1 MSVGVPP
8 KRVERL
14 IEDVNKDEAL
24 IDVMNKLILLY
35 ESGALD
41 TAIDLLMTIKNI
53 SSVITD
59 DMIDNLAVMV
69 RGLAPLID
77 GLLNSPLPKLLGES
91 LNDDEI
97 DKAMT
102 RIKDKDVNLSDVIR
116 LLRDKDVLN
125 GLYVFLMIMKS
136 LGKKIKEASLNMYR
150 SEDLVK
156 TTNTYN
162 VE

>member
-14 IEDVNKDEAL
+14 IEGVNKDEAL

-136 LGKKIKEASLNMYR
+136 LGKKVKEASLNMY
-150 SEDLVK
+150 
-156 TTNTYN
+156 
-162 VE
+162 

>member
-14 IEDVNKDEAL
+14 IEGVNKDEAL

-41 TAIDLLMTIKNI
+41 TAIELLMTIKNI

-59 DMIDNLAVMV
+59 DMIDNLAIMV

-91 LNDDEI
+91 LNDDEV
-97 DKAMT
+97 DKAMI

-136 LGKKIKEASLNMYR
+136 LGRKIKEASLNMY
-150 SEDLVK
+150 
-156 TTNTYN
+156 
-162 VE
+162 

>member
-14 IEDVNKDEAL
+14 IEGVNKDEAL

-91 LNDDEI
+91 LNDDEV
-97 DKAMT
+97 DKAMI

-136 LGKKIKEASLNMYR
+136 LGRKIKEASLNMY
-150 SEDLVK
+150 
-156 TTNTYN
+156 
-162 VE
+162 

>member
-1 MSVGVPP
+1 MSTSIPP

-14 IEDVNKDEAL
+14 IEGVNKDEAL

-41 TAIDLLMTIKNI
+41 TAIELLMTIKNI

-59 DMIDNLAVMV
+59 DMIDNLAIMV

-91 LNDDEI
+91 LNDDEV
-97 DKAMT
+97 DEAMI

-125 GLYVFLMIMKS
+125 GLYVFLIIMKS
-136 LGKKIKEASLNMYR
+136 LGRKIKEASLNMY
-150 SEDLVK
+150 
-156 TTNTYN
+156 
-162 VE
+162 

>member
-1 MSVGVPP
+1 MSTSIPP

-14 IEDVNKDEAL
+14 IEGVNKDEAL

-41 TAIDLLMTIKNI
+41 TAIELLMTIKNI

-59 DMIDNLAVMV
+59 DMIDNLAIMV

-91 LNDDEI
+91 LNDDEV
-97 DKAMT
+97 DKAMI

-125 GLYVFLMIMKS
+125 GLYVFLIIMKS
-136 LGKKIKEASLNMYR
+136 LGRKIKEASLNMY
-150 SEDLVK
+150 
-156 TTNTYN
+156 
-162 VE
+162 

>member
-1 MSVGVPP
+1 MSIGIPP

-14 IEDVNKDEAL
+14 IEGVNKDEVL

-41 TAIDLLMTIKNI
+41 TAIELLMTIKNI

-97 DKAMT
+97 DKAII
-102 RIKDKDVNLSDVIR
+102 RIKNKDVKLSEIIG

-136 LGKKIKEASLNMYR
+136 LGRKIKEMSLGT
-150 SEDLVK
+150 L
-156 TTNTYN
+156 
-162 VE
+162 

>member
-1 MSVGVPP
+1 MSTSIPP
-8 KRVERL
+8 KRIEKL
-14 IEDVNKDEAL
+14 IESVNKDEAL

-41 TAIDLLMTIKNI
+41 TAIELLMAIKNI

-59 DMIDNLAVMV
+59 DMIDNLAIMV
-69 RGLAPLID
+69 RGLVPLID

-91 LNDDEI
+91 LNDDEV
-97 DKAMT
+97 DKAMI

-136 LGKKIKEASLNMYR
+136 LGRKIKEASLNMY
-150 SEDLVK
+150 
-156 TTNTYN
+156 
-162 VE
+162 

>member
-1 MSVGVPP
+1 MSTSIPP

-14 IEDVNKDEAL
+14 IEGVNKDEAL

-91 LNDDEI
+91 LNDDEV
-97 DKAMT
+97 DKAMI

-136 LGKKIKEASLNMYR
+136 LGRKIKEASLNMY
-150 SEDLVK
+150 
-156 TTNTYN
+156 
-162 VE
+162 

>member
-1 MSVGVPP
+1 MSIGIPP

-14 IEDVNKDEAL
+14 IEGVNKDEVL

-41 TAIDLLMTIKNI
+41 TAIELLMTIKNI

-59 DMIDNLAVMV
+59 DMIDNLAVTV

-97 DKAMT
+97 DKAII
-102 RIKDKDVNLSDVIR
+102 RIKNKDVKLSEIIG

-136 LGKKIKEASLNMYR
+136 LGRKIKEMSLGT
-150 SEDLVK
+150 L
-156 TTNTYN
+156 
-162 VE
+162 

>member
-1 MSVGVPP
+1 MSTSIPP

-14 IEDVNKDEAL
+14 IEGVNKDEAL

-41 TAIDLLMTIKNI
+41 TAIELLMTIKNI

-59 DMIDNLAVMV
+59 DMIDNLAIMV

-91 LNDDEI
+91 LNDDEV
-97 DKAMT
+97 DKAMI

-136 LGKKIKEASLNMYR
+136 LGRKIKEASLNMY
-150 SEDLVK
+150 
-156 TTNTYN
+156 
-162 VE
+162 

>member
-14 IEDVNKDEAL
+14 IEGVNKDEAL

-41 TAIDLLMTIKNI
+41 TAIELLMTIKNI

-59 DMIDNLAVMV
+59 DMIDNLAIMV

-91 LNDDEI
+91 LNDDEV
-97 DKAMT
+97 DKAMI

-136 LGKKIKEASLNMYR
+136 LGKKVKEASLNMY
-150 SEDLVK
+150 
-156 TTNTYN
+156 
-162 VE
+162 

>member
-14 IEDVNKDEAL
+14 IEGVNKDEAL

-41 TAIDLLMTIKNI
+41 TAIELLMTIKNI

-59 DMIDNLAVMV
+59 DMIDNLAIMV

-91 LNDDEI
+91 LNDDEV
-97 DKAMT
+97 DKAMI
-102 RIKDKDVNLSDVIR
+102 RIKDKDV
-116 LLRDKDVLN
+116 
-125 GLYVFLMIMKS
+125 
-136 LGKKIKEASLNMYR
+136 
-150 SEDLVK
+150 
-156 TTNTYN
+156 
-162 VE
+162 

>member
-14 IEDVNKDEAL
+14 IEGVNKDEAL

-77 GLLNSPLPKLLGES
+77 GLFNSPLPKLLGES
-91 LNDDEI
+91 LNDDEV
-97 DKAMT
+97 DKAMI

-136 LGKKIKEASLNMYR
+136 LGKKVKEASLNMY
-150 SEDLVK
+150 
-156 TTNTYN
+156 
-162 VE
+162 

>member
-1 MSVGVPP
+1 MSVGVPL

-14 IEDVNKDEAL
+14 IEGVNKDEAL

-41 TAIDLLMTIKNI
+41 TAIELLMTIKNI

-59 DMIDNLAVMV
+59 DMIDNLAIMV

-91 LNDDEI
+91 LNDDEV
-97 DKAMT
+97 DKAMI

-136 LGKKIKEASLNMYR
+136 LGRKIKETSLNM
-150 SEDLVK
+150 S
-156 TTNTYN
+156 
-162 VE
+162 

>member
-1 MSVGVPP
+1 MSTSIPP

-14 IEDVNKDEAL
+14 IEGVNKDEAL

-41 TAIDLLMTIKNI
+41 TTIELLMTIKNI

-59 DMIDNLAVMV
+59 DMIDNLAIMV

-77 GLLNSPLPKLLGES
+77 SLLNSPLPKLLGES
-91 LNDDEI
+91 LNDDEV
-97 DKAMT
+97 DKAMI

-136 LGKKIKEASLNMYR
+136 LGRKIKEASLNMY
-150 SEDLVK
+150 
-156 TTNTYN
+156 
-162 VE
+162 

>member
-1 MSVGVPP
+1 MSIGIPP

-14 IEDVNKDEAL
+14 IEGVNKDEVL

-41 TAIDLLMTIKNI
+41 TAIELLMTIKNI

-97 DKAMT
+97 DKAII
-102 RIKDKDVNLSDVIR
+102 RIRDKDVKLSEIIG

-136 LGKKIKEASLNMYR
+136 LGRKIKEMNLGT
-150 SEDLVK
+150 L
-156 TTNTYN
+156 
-162 VE
+162 

>member
-1 MSVGVPP
+1 MSTSIPP

-14 IEDVNKDEAL
+14 IEGVNKDEAL

-41 TAIDLLMTIKNI
+41 TAIELLMTIKNI

-59 DMIDNLAVMV
+59 DMIDNLAIMV

-77 GLLNSPLPKLLGES
+77 SLLNSPLPKLLGES
-91 LNDDEI
+91 LNDDEV
-97 DKAMT
+97 DKAMI

-125 GLYVFLMIMKS
+125 GLYVFLIIMKS
-136 LGKKIKEASLNMYR
+136 LGRKIKEASLNMY
-150 SEDLVK
+150 
-156 TTNTYN
+156 
-162 VE
+162 

>member
-14 IEDVNKDEAL
+14 IEGVNKDEAL

-41 TAIDLLMTIKNI
+41 TAIELLMTIKNI

-59 DMIDNLAVMV
+59 DMIDNLAIMV

-91 LNDDEI
+91 LNDDEV
-97 DKAMT
+97 DKAMI

-136 LGKKIKEASLNMYR
+136 LGRKIKETSLNM
-150 SEDLVK
+150 S
-156 TTNTYN
+156 
-162 VE
+162 

>member
-14 IEDVNKDEAL
+14 IEGVNKDEAL

-59 DMIDNLAVMV
+59 DMLDNLAVIV

-91 LNDDEI
+91 LNDDEV
-97 DKAMT
+97 DKAMI

-136 LGKKIKEASLNMYR
+136 LGRKIKETSLNM
-150 SEDLVK
+150 S
-156 TTNTYN
+156 
-162 VE
+162 

>member
-1 MSVGVPP
+1 MSTSIPP

-14 IEDVNKDEAL
+14 IEGVNKDEAL

-41 TAIDLLMTIKNI
+41 TAIELLMTIKNI

-59 DMIDNLAVMV
+59 DMIDNLAIMV

-77 GLLNSPLPKLLGES
+77 SLLNSPLPKLLGES
-91 LNDDEI
+91 LNDDEV
-97 DKAMT
+97 DKAMI

-136 LGKKIKEASLNMYR
+136 LGRKIKEASLNMY
-150 SEDLVK
+150 
-156 TTNTYN
+156 
-162 VE
+162 

>member
-14 IEDVNKDEAL
+14 IEGVNKDEAL

>member
-1 MSVGVPP
+1 MSTSIPP

-14 IEDVNKDEAL
+14 IEGVNKDEAL

-41 TAIDLLMTIKNI
+41 TAIELLMTIKNI

-59 DMIDNLAVMV
+59 DMIDNLAIMV

-91 LNDDEI
+91 LNDDEV
-97 DKAMT
+97 DKAMI

-136 LGKKIKEASLNMYR
+136 LGKKIKEASLNMY
-150 SEDLVK
+150 
-156 TTNTYN
+156 
-162 VE
+162 

>member
-14 IEDVNKDEAL
+14 IEGVNKDEAL

-41 TAIDLLMTIKNI
+41 TAIELLMTIKNI

-59 DMIDNLAVMV
+59 DMIDNLAIMV

-91 LNDDEI
+91 LNDDEV
-97 DKAMT
+97 DKAMI

-136 LGKKIKEASLNMYR
+136 LGRKIKETSLNMY
-150 SEDLVK
+150 
-156 TTNTYN
+156 
-162 VE
+162 

>member
-1 MSVGVPP
+1 MSTSIPP

-14 IEDVNKDEAL
+14 IEGVNKDEAL

-41 TAIDLLMTIKNI
+41 TAIELLMTIKNI

-59 DMIDNLAVMV
+59 DMIDNLAIMV

-91 LNDDEI
+91 LNDDEV
-97 DKAMT
+97 DKAMI

-125 GLYVFLMIMKS
+125 GLYVFLIIMKS
-136 LGKKIKEASLNMYR
+136 LGRKIKEASLNIY
-150 SEDLVK
+150 
-156 TTNTYN
+156 
-162 VE
+162 

>member
-1 MSVGVPP
+1 MSVGVPL

-14 IEDVNKDEAL
+14 IEGINKDEAL

-59 DMIDNLAVMV
+59 DMLDNLAVIV

-91 LNDDEI
+91 LNDDEV
-97 DKAMT
+97 DKAMI

-136 LGKKIKEASLNMYR
+136 LGRKIKEASLNMY
-150 SEDLVK
+150 
-156 TTNTYN
+156 
-162 VE
+162 